1 MNRLLYSL
9 IFSSFCSFASS
20 QQNHY
25 FLDNARWVYQTEKSY
40 EPGQI
45 TIYSGL
51 EENTIL
57 GDTILNGVA
66 YKKLYKRFKHFN
78 TVTAPLPNQG
88 STTISYESKG
98 PLFMRYEASENKVYF
113 KESADSSEELLYDF
127 NIGLGDTIALRS
139 EYFSDNTLKR
149 MDTIS
154 VLGINQTFFIL
165 DTLYTPLR
173 NGIIS
178 GLGSLNGLTYF
189 QPRFEALSGG
199 ILMTDLVCFE
209 YNNNTFRSLWAEQN
223 QTPCPSLFE
232 FISSSKDVA
241 IEPITIFPNPNYGT
255 FHIQIPE
262 TNIGSLCTIFNSNG
276 QKVNSIILQEKHTT
290 FYLNTKGLHYYI
302 VGNHHGNM
310 NSGKVLILD

>member
-78 TVTAPLPNQG
+78 TVTPPLPNQG

-98 PLFMRYEASENKVYF
+98 PMFMRYEASENKVYF
-113 KESADSSEELLYDF
+113 KESADSSEVVIYDF

-139 EYFSDNTLKR
+139 EYFSDNTVKR

-154 VLGINQTFFIL
+154 VLGINQTFFVL
-165 DTLYTPLR
+165 DTLYTPVR

-209 YNNNTFRSLWAEQN
+209 YNNSTFKSLWAEQN
-223 QTPCPSLFE
+223 QTLCPSLTD

-241 IEPITIFPNPNYGT
+241 IEPITIVPNPNNGT

-262 TNIGSLCTIFNSNG
+262 IHIGSLCTIFNSNG

-290 FYLNTKGLHYYI
+290 FYLNTKGLHYYM
-302 VGNHHGNM
+302 VGNHHGKM
-310 NSGKVLILD
+310 ISGKVLILE

>member
-1 MNRLLYSL
+1 MNRLLYTL
-9 IFSSFCSFASS
+9 IFSSFCLFASS

-45 TIYSGL
+45 NFYLGL

-66 YKKLYKRFKHFN
+66 YKKLYKRFKHIN
-78 TVTAPLPNQG
+78 TVMPPFPNQG
-88 STTISYESKG
+88 STTTSYENKG
-98 PLFMRYEASENKVYF
+98 PMFIRYEASGNKVYF
-113 KESADSSEELLYDF
+113 KESADAAEVVIYDF
-127 NIGLGDTIALRS
+127 NIGLGDTIALTS
-139 EYFSDNTLKR
+139 EYFSDNTVKR

-154 VLGINQTFFIL
+154 LLGFDQTFFVL
-165 DTLYTPLR
+165 DTLYTPVR

-178 GLGSLNGLTYF
+178 GLGSFNGLTYF
-189 QPRFEALSGG
+189 QARFEALSGG

-223 QTPCPSLFE
+223 QLTCPSLSE
-232 FISSSKDVA
+232 FISISKDVA
-241 IEPITIFPNPNYGT
+241 IEPITIVPNPNNGT

-262 TNIGSLCTIFNSNG
+262 THIGSLCTIFNANG
-276 QKVNSIILQEKHTT
+276 QKVNSIILQEKLTT
-290 FYLNTKGLHYYI
+290 FYLNTKGLHYYM
-302 VGNHHGNM
+302 VANHHGKM
-310 NSGKVLILD
+310 NSGKVLILE

>member
-1 MNRLLYSL
+1 MNRLLYTL
-9 IFSSFCSFASS
+9 IFSSFCLLASS

-45 TIYSGL
+45 NIYSGL
-51 EENTIL
+51 EENVIL

-66 YKKLYKRFKHFN
+66 YKKLYKRFKHIN
-78 TVTAPLPNQG
+78 TVMPPFPNQG
-88 STTISYESKG
+88 STTTSYESKG
-98 PLFMRYEASENKVYF
+98 PMFIRYEASGNSLYF
-113 KESADSSEELLYDF
+113 KESADSSEVVIYDF

-139 EYFSDNTLKR
+139 EYFSYNTVKR

-154 VLGINQTFFIL
+154 LLGFNQTFFVL
-165 DTLYTPLR
+165 DTLLTLVR

-241 IEPITIFPNPNYGT
+241 IEPITIFPNPNS
-255 FHIQIPE
+255 
-262 TNIGSLCTIFNSNG
+262 NRFNSD
-276 QKVNSIILQEKHTT
+276 I
-290 FYLNTKGLHYYI
+290 F
-302 VGNHHGNM
+302 
-310 NSGKVLILD
+310 